1 MKVSVDNLGRI
12 VIPKKYR
19 DELNISGNSSINM
32 ILDKES
38 LIIENMSSEDKIDFL
53 KKYFINSWLK
63 NSNHTIFIL
72 NRSQIKEI
80 LGRNKTKYR
89 NKTFSK
95 IIYEKINDLNFSY
108 ERLANFELF
117 NGDNNIY
124 SCKLIKLYNNLGII
138 GGLVILDEGDIS
150 NKQLKFIFDIVHKLC
165 EV

>member
-19 DELNISGNSSINM
+19 DELNISVNSSINM

-63 NSNHTIFIL
+63 NNDHTIFIL
-72 NRSQIKEI
+72 DRSQIKEI
-80 LGRNKTKYR
+80 LGRDKIKYR
-89 NKTFSK
+89 NKSFSK
-95 IIYEKINDLNFSY
+95 MIYKKINDSNFSY
-108 ERLANFELF
+108 ERLINFEVF
-117 NGDNNIY
+117 NNDNDIY
-124 SCKLIKLYNNLGII
+124 SCKLLKLYNNLGII
-138 GGLVILDEGDIS
+138 GGIVILDDGDIN

>member
-19 DELNISGNSSINM
+19 DELNISVNSSINM

-63 NSNHTIFIL
+63 NNDHTIFIL
-72 NRSQIKEI
+72 DRSQIKEI
-80 LGRNKTKYR
+80 LGRDKIKYR
-89 NKTFSK
+89 NKSFSK
-95 IIYEKINDLNFSY
+95 TIYKKINDSNFSY
-108 ERLANFELF
+108 ERLINFEVF
-117 NGDNNIY
+117 NNDNGIY
-124 SCKLIKLYNNLGII
+124 SCKLLKLYNNLGII
-138 GGLVILDEGDIS
+138 GGIVILDNGDIN